1 MTLNETEWRSGVSE
15 ARQRA
20 VSNYRSRLR
29 PARDLC
35 GPLWA
40 DVYRAPKH

>member
-15 ARQRA
+15 ARQTA
-20 VSNYRSRLR
+20 VSNYRSR
-29 PARDLC
+29 PPPPDDLC

-40 DVYRAPKH
+40 DVNRAPKH